1 MVPACASFCCH
12 LLKLP
17 VVLEAGPSS
26 VHPCFINFIF
36 ESCHLLFYAKL
47 VCFHFNHNHIECWN
61 LIWMLEC
68 CLLRSVLQFFFFC
81 FFCETDV
88 EIRFRK
94 MWNGCR
100 HPFHFFL
107 FFFVL
112 QMLISV
118 SEKCETNVDIHFTF
132 FWNGSQHPFSVFF
145 FLFVTDVTQHRRGK
159 RGKEALRQN
168 QDIKV
173 VDM

>member
-1 MVPACASFCCH
+1 
-12 LLKLP
+12 
-17 VVLEAGPSS
+17 
-26 VHPCFINFIF
+26 
-36 ESCHLLFYAKL
+36 
-47 VCFHFNHNHIECWN
+47 
-61 LIWMLEC
+61 
-68 CLLRSVLQFFFFC
+68 
-81 FFCETDV
+81 
-88 EIRFRK
+88 
-94 MWNGCR
+94 
-100 HPFHFFL
+100 
-107 FFFVL
+107 
-112 QMLISV
+112 MLISV